1 MLEIE
6 PIGYIQSPFGEKFG
20 APRQPGLAPSVRSY
34 IELVEPYNDPD
45 ALRGIEQCSHLW
57 LIFHF
62 SETAKAG
69 WKPLTRPPRLGGN
82 NKLGVFATRSTHRP
96 NALGLSAVK
105 LESLETIGTKRRLVI
120 SGADLINGTPII
132 DIKPYIP
139 YADCLAEAQYPGM
152 EQPHVLNLPVNFLDH
167 AQQFI
172 SSLETQ
178 VADELSS
185 LISEVLKQDPRP
197 AYQRDELRIYGV
209 ELASHN
215 VKFRITEEAI
225 EVIDIK
231 PIARSL

>member
-1 MLEIE
+1 MLAIE

-20 APRQPGLAPSVRSY
+20 APRQPGLAPSARAY

-45 ALRGIEQCSHLW
+45 ALRGLEQCSHLW

-82 NKLGVFATRSTHRP
+82 EKLGVFATRSTHRP

-105 LESLETIGTKRRLVI
+105 LESIETIGAKTRLII

-139 YADCLAEAQYPGM
+139 YADCIAEAQYPGM
-152 EQPHVLNLPVNFLDH
+152 EQPLALTLPVNFLDH
-167 AQQFI
+167 AQQF
-172 SSLETQ
+172 LTQ
-178 VADELSS
+178 LDKSAAEDLTA

-215 VKFRITEEAI
+215 VKFRITDVVI

-231 PIARSL
+231 PI

>member
-34 IELVEPYNDPD
+34 IELVAPYNDPD
-45 ALRGIEQCSHLW
+45 TLRGIEQCSHLW

-82 NKLGVFATRSTHRP
+82 EKLGVFATRSTHRP

-105 LESLETIGTKRRLVI
+105 LESVETIGTKKRLVI
-120 SGADLINGTPII
+120 SGADLIDGTPII

-139 YADCLAEAQYPGM
+139 YADSIAEAQYPGM
-152 EQPHVLNLPVNFLDH
+152 EQPVPLALPLHFLDS

-172 SSLETQ
+172 STLDKPA
-178 VADELSS
+178 ADELST

-197 AYQRDELRIYGV
+197 GYQRDECRIYGV

-215 VKFRITEEAI
+215 VKFRISEVVI

-231 PIARSL
+231 PI

>member
-34 IELVEPYNDPD
+34 IELVAPYNDPD
-45 ALRGIEQCSHLW
+45 ALRGLEQCSHLW

-82 NKLGVFATRSTHRP
+82 EKLGVFATRSTHRP

-105 LESLETIGTKRRLVI
+105 LESVETIGTKKRLVI
-120 SGADLINGTPII
+120 SGADLIDGTPII

-139 YADCLAEAQYPGM
+139 YADSIAEAQYPGM
-152 EQPHVLNLPVNFLDH
+152 EQPPALTLPVNYSDQ
-167 AQQFI
+167 AQQF
-172 SSLETQ
+172 
-178 VADELSS
+178 LSQLDKS
-185 LISEVLKQDPRP
+185 AAEDLTALINEVLKQDPRP
-197 AYQRDELRIYGV
+197 AYQRDELRTYGV

-215 VKFRITEEAI
+215 VKFRISEVVI

-231 PIARSL
+231 PI